1 VPRTT
6 PKPSPPEEP
15 ALPPPPLLPPLPEIR
30 TSEPWFQLVTTAL
43 SCLSVIFAAAAF
55 LIATG

>member
-1 VPRTT
+1 
-6 PKPSPPEEP
+6 
-15 ALPPPPLLPPLPEIR
+15 LPETRI
-30 TSEPWFQLVTTAL
+30 SDPWFQLVTTAL